1 MAEDTMRG
9 FSETFRFL
17 LAFWFALAF
26 TVLTSVP
33 ATAQVTGATLSGIV
47 TDASGAVIPGVMVS
61 IKNRATAI
69 VRNVTTDE
77 AGFYSAPN
85 LQAGNY
91 DVTAAQPGF
100 STVVQS
106 NIALT
111 VGAEQQLNIS
121 MKVGESAQLVEVT
134 EAAPLVQ
141 VTSSI
146 ISGVVE
152 STTVRELP
160 LNGRDW
166 ASLATLSPGV
176 TGLNQEVQ
184 LPFESGNLRG
194 NRGFGSQLSISGG
207 RPTQNNYR
215 LDGLSIADYT
225 NGSGSVVG
233 VTLGVDAI
241 QEFSVIT
248 GNYSAE
254 YGRTSG
260 GVINAISKSGTNEFH
275 GDVYE
280 FLRNDKLDANDFF
293 SNRAHQPRPTLRRNQ
308 YGAAGGGPI
317 RKDRTFIFGDY
328 EAIRFAEGTASGA
341 SGVLSENA
349 RLGILAGQ
357 PVLTGPCRNPATQTN
372 LAPGRAT
379 TCVDNMIASKYL
391 GLYQHPNGPVT
402 NNPDVANFVFA
413 PTRVVNENFFT
424 TRLDHKIS
432 DTNSLFG
439 TYNYDNSPFTT
450 PDGFNTTSV
459 KSGVKRNIVAVE
471 WNHVFSPA
479 FVNTARLGYNR
490 NFTTNN
496 LTTGAIQ
503 SAYADPSLSMMPGYD
518 APGMIMGSGV
528 SRTSAGLPGGFT
540 FFNWNSYQ
548 FYDDAFLTR
557 GTHSLKFG
565 FAGENMRYNP
575 WTLYLPNGLLRFSAL
590 PTSYAPCSPAIQ
602 CFLLNHPRSFEGGL
616 PPTFR
621 RGYRSTLVG
630 GYLQDDWHVRHN
642 LTLNVGLRYEMDTV
656 ISERTGRLTSLRNIT
671 DPLPTCGTSAPSA
684 TDTVIG
690 KPGCAGVAPI
700 FSNPTTLNFEPRFG
714 FAWDPR
720 GNGKTAVRGGFAI
733 FDVLPLP
740 GYFFS
745 QAWAPFFLTGTIADS
760 AATPLLGTM
769 GISPTNSD
777 GTTNPKSAYSYFFG
791 QSQPGCTSP
800 LGRCTLTT
808 SFTESHPKR
817 NYVEQWNI
825 NIQR

>member
-1 MAEDTMRG
+1 MRG
-9 FSETFRFL
+9 ENMSRYLPVL
-17 LAFWFALAF
+17 LISLI
-26 TVLTSVP
+26 LSSV
-33 ATAQVTGATLSGIV
+33 AAHAQVTGATLSGTV
-47 TDASGAVIPGVMVS
+47 TDTSGAVIPGVMVS
-61 IKNRATAI
+61 VKNRGTGGG
-69 VRNVTTDE
+69 RNVSSDE

-85 LQAGNY
+85 LLAGSY
-91 DVTAAQPGF
+91 DVTASAAGF
-100 STVVQS
+100 STVTQS
-106 NIALT
+106 NITLT
-111 VGAEQQLNIS
+111 VGAQQQLNIS
-121 MKVGESAQLVEVT
+121 MKVGETAQVVEVT
-134 EAAPLVQ
+134 AAAPLVQ
-141 VTSSI
+141 VTSSA

-166 ASLATLSPGV
+166 ASLATLAPGV
-176 TGLNQEVQ
+176 TGLNGEIQ
-184 LPFESGNLRG
+184 LPFESGALRG
-194 NRGFGSQLSISGG
+194 NRGFGSQLTISGG

-225 NGSGSVVG
+225 NGSGSVSG

-260 GVINAISKSGTNEFH
+260 GVINAISKSGTNGFH

-308 YGAAGGGPI
+308 YGAAAGGPI

-328 EAIRFAEGTASGA
+328 EAIRFAEGSPSQNSA
-341 SGVLSENA
+341 VPSENA

-357 PVLTGPCRNPATQTN
+357 PVLSGPCANPARQTN

-391 GLYQHPNGPVT
+391 AGFQHLNAPVK
-402 NNPDVANFVFA
+402 PDDPKVANFVFA
-413 PTRVVNENFFT
+413 PTRVVHENFFT

-439 TYNYDNSPFTT
+439 TYTYDDSPFST

-459 KSGVKRNIVAVE
+459 RSEVKRNIVALE

-496 LTTGAIQ
+496 LLTGAIQ
-503 SAYADPSLSMMPGYD
+503 PAFADPSLGMMPGYD
-518 APGMIMGSGV
+518 TPGILASGL
-528 SRTSAGLPGGFT
+528 SRTAGGLPGGFT
-540 FFNWNSYQ
+540 FFRWNSAQ

-575 WTLYLPNGLLRFSAL
+575 WTLYLPTGLLRFISKPN
-590 PTSYAPCSPAIQ
+590 PTSGDPCSPAIQ
-602 CFLLNHPRSFEGGL
+602 CLLLNHPNSLEAGL
-616 PPTFR
+616 PPTFP

-630 GYLQDDWHVRHN
+630 GYIQDDWHVRHN
-642 LTLNVGLRYEMDTV
+642 LTLNMGLRYEMNTV
-656 ISERTGRLTSLRNIT
+656 ISERQAELTSPRNIT
-671 DPLPTCGTSAPSA
+671 HALRT
-684 TDTVIG
+684 
-690 KPGCAGVAPI
+690 
-700 FSNPTTLNFEPRFG
+700 R
-714 FAWDPR
+714 
-720 GNGKTAVRGGFAI
+720 
-733 FDVLPLP
+733 
-740 GYFFS
+740 
-745 QAWAPFFLTGTIADS
+745 
-760 AATPLLGTM
+760 
-769 GISPTNSD
+769 
-777 GTTNPKSAYSYFFG
+777 
-791 QSQPGCTSP
+791 
-800 LGRCTLTT
+800 
-808 SFTESHPKR
+808 
-817 NYVEQWNI
+817 
-825 NIQR
+825 

>member
-1 MAEDTMRG
+1 MSMRLVSGPLGSLVVVG
-9 FSETFRFL
+9 FVLACTFFL
-17 LAFWFALAF
+17 SGQAY
-26 TVLTSVP
+26 
-33 ATAQVTGATLSGIV
+33 AQVSGATLSGTV
-47 TDASGAVIPGVMVS
+47 TDATGALIPGVTIS
-61 IKNRATAI
+61 IKNRATGIA
-69 VRNVTTDE
+69 RNVTTDE

-91 DVTAAQPGF
+91 DITATQAGF
-100 STVVQS
+100 STIMQS
-106 NIALT
+106 NIELT
-111 VGAEQQLNIS
+111 VGAQQQLNIS
-121 MKVGESAQLVEVT
+121 MKVGESQQLVEVT

-141 VTSSI
+141 LTSST
-146 ISGVVE
+146 ISAAID
-152 STTVRELP
+152 SKQILDIP

-176 TGLNQEVQ
+176 TGLNGEVQ
-184 LPFESGNLRG
+184 LPFESGALRG
-194 NRGFGSQLSISGG
+194 NRGFGSQFTISGG

-215 LDGLSIADYT
+215 LDGLSISDYT
-225 NGSGSVVG
+225 NGSGSVMG
-233 VTLGVDAI
+233 ATLGVDAI

-280 FLRNDKLDANDFF
+280 FLRNDVLDANDFF

-308 YGAAGGGPI
+308 FGAAAGAPI
-317 RKDRTFIFGDY
+317 RKDRTFVFGDY
-328 EAIRFAEGTASGA
+328 EAIRFAEGAASGN

-357 PVLTGPCRNPATQTN
+357 PVLAGPCKNPATQTN

-379 TCVDNMIASKYL
+379 TCVDNMIAAKYL
-391 GLYQHPNGPVT
+391 PLYQHANGPVT
-402 NNPDVANFVFA
+402 SNPDVANFVFA
-413 PTRVVNENFFT
+413 PTRVVKENFVT
-424 TRLDHKIS
+424 TRVDHKIS

-439 TYNYDNSPFTT
+439 TYNYDDSPFTT
-450 PDGFNTTSV
+450 PDGFNTTSI
-459 KSGVKRNIVAVE
+459 KSAVKRNIVALE

-479 FVNTARLGYNR
+479 FVNTARIGYNR

-496 LTTGAIQ
+496 LTTGALQ

-518 APGMIMGSGV
+518 APGIILGSGV

-540 FFNWNSYQ
+540 FFRWNSYQ

-590 PTSYAPCSPAIQ
+590 PTSYDPCAPAIQ
-602 CFLLNHPRSFEGGL
+602 CFLLNHPRSIEGGL
-616 PPTFR
+616 PPTFS
-621 RGYRSTLVG
+621 RGYRSTLLG
-630 GYLQDDWHVRHN
+630 GYIQDDWKVRHN
-642 LTLNVGLRYEMDTV
+642 LTLNVGLRYEMNTV
-656 ISERTGRLTSLRNIT
+656 ISERTGRLTTLAHIT

-684 TDTVIG
+684 TDVVFG

-700 FSNPTTLNFEPRFG
+700 FSNPTLRNFEPRFG

-760 AATPLLGTM
+760 AASPLAGTM
-769 GISPTNSD
+769 GVSPTNPD
-777 GTTNPKSAYSYFFG
+777 GTPNSKSAYSYFFG
-791 QSQPGCTSP
+791 QTQAGCTSP
-800 LGRCTLTT
+800 
-808 SFTESHPKR
+808 
-817 NYVEQWNI
+817 
-825 NIQR
+825 